1 MPHYKTMQYNLF
13 LVPYMYTVF
22 TMKSIFVGDFN
33 TEDGDNRLLR
43 PGVVYALSYLKNEQ
57 RNHFETDNAKKVMP

>member
-1 MPHYKTMQYNLF
+1 
-13 LVPYMYTVF
+13 MYTVF